1 MKNFKDKV
9 IIVTGGASGIGLGLA
24 QRFAREG
31 ARVVV
36 SDLNADAAKAAA
48 SEIGAVAMATDVAI
62 EADIKRLVDKT
73 LEQFGRIDLFVSNA
87 GIAFNAGVD
96 APAEKWEKI
105 YHINVLA
112 HVYAAKYALPSM
124 LARGEGYFLN
134 TASAAGIIVEYTAL
148 PYTVT
153 KHAAFGFAEWLAAT
167 YLNRGIRVSVL
178 APAGVRTPMAADH
191 PDLMAHAIGVDEVVE
206 KVVAGLAGEHFLIST
221 HDFVDKLFHLKTQN
235 YDEYIGALAQR
246 REEVEKL
253 IKTASAASSV

>member
-1 MKNFKDKV
+1 MKSFKDKV

-24 QRFAREG
+24 QQFARDG

-36 SDLNADAAKAAA
+36 SDLNGEAVKATAA
-48 SEIGAVAMATDVAI
+48 EIGAVAMTADVSI
-62 EADIKRLVDKT
+62 EADIKRLVDLT

-96 APAEKWEKI
+96 APIEKWEKI

-134 TASAAGIIVEYTAL
+134 TASAAGIIVEPTAL
-148 PYTVT
+148 PYTVS
-153 KHAAFGFAEWLAAT
+153 KHAAFGFAEWLAVA
-167 YLNRGIRVSVL
+167 YRNRGIRVSVL

-191 PDLMAHAIGVDEVVE
+191 PELLAHAIGVDEVVE

-235 YDEYIGALAQR
+235 YDEYICNLAQR
-246 REEVEKL
+246 REDAEKS
-253 IKTASAASSV
+253 IQTAPAAS